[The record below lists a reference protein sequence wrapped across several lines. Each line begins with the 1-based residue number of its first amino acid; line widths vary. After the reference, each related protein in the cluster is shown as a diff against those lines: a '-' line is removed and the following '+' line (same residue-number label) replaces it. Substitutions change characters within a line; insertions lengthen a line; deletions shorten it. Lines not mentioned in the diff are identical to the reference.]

1 LQSDIFP
8 AWATDLPLKQKQPFW
23 ETRKPPLLLAVGCTV
38 VAVIAGMVGWDFRYE
53 LGRQRPRPQVIN
65 NVYLPGIHP

>member
-1 LQSDIFP
+1 
-8 AWATDLPLKQKQPFW
+8 
-23 ETRKPPLLLAVGCTV
+23 
-38 VAVIAGMVGWDFRYE
+38 VIAGMVGWDFRYE